1 MASRGREVALGLLL
15 GCHLAPTLTVTVAI
29 TGLAWAA
36 GRTGPGLLWVAAA
49 MLSGQ
54 LAVGWC
60 NDARD
65 AGRDRAAGRRS
76 KPTVRGW
83 VTAGQLATGSVLAAV
98 ACVPLSYAAAGPV
111 GGSAHVVA
119 VASALSYD
127 LWLKTTV
134 LSVVPYAVSFGLIP
148 AFVTYGLTPPS
159 APAPWVVATGAL
171 LGIGAH
177 LANAAP
183 DVQSDLAVGAGGL
196 VSRIGARNARVGAVV
211 ALLLSTALL
220 VRQLDVSAWLGV
232 VLLLALTAV
241 AVVAATWRSG
251 RRLFEAVLVL
261 AIVDVALL
269 FAAAASIRA

>member
-1 MASRGREVALGLLL
+1 MARRGREVALGLLL
-15 GCHLAPTLTVTVAI
+15 GCHLAPTLTVTAAI
-29 TGLAWAA
+29 TALAAAA
-36 GRTGPGLLWVAAA
+36 GRAGPGLLLVAAA
-49 MLSGQ
+49 MLTGQ

-65 AGRDRAAGRRS
+65 AHRDLAAGRRD
-76 KPTVRGW
+76 KPVVRGW
-83 VTAGQLATGSVLAAV
+83 VTRRELAAGAVV
-98 ACVPLSYAAAGPV
+98 AGITCVPLSFAAAGPI
-111 GGSAHVVA
+111 GGSAHVLA

-134 LSVVPYAVSFGLIP
+134 FSVLPYAFSFGVIP

-196 VSRIGARNARVGAVV
+196 VSRIGAGTARAGAVV

-220 VRQLDVSAWLGV
+220 VRALQLPVWLGA
-232 VLLLALTAV
+232 LLLTALTVV

-251 RRLFEAVLVL
+251 RWMFQVILVL
-261 AIVDVALL
+261 AIADVALL
-269 FAAAASIRA
+269 FLAAAAITA

>member
-1 MASRGREVALGLLL
+1 MALGLLL
-15 GCHLAPTLTVTVAI
+15 GCHLAPTVAVTVAI
-29 TGLAWAA
+29 TGLAAAA
-36 GRTGPGLLWVAAA
+36 GRTGPGLVLVAAA
-49 MLSGQ
+49 LLSGQ

-65 AGRDRAAGRRS
+65 AGRDRAAGRRE
-76 KPTVRGW
+76 KPVVRGW
-83 VTAGQLATGSVLAAV
+83 VTARQLATAAV
-98 ACVPLSYAAAGPV
+98 VAAAACIPLSYAAAGPI
-111 GGSAHVVA
+111 GGSAHVLA

-134 LSVVPYAVSFGLIP
+134 FSVVPYAVSFGVIP

-159 APAPWVVATGAL
+159 APAPWVMATGAL

-196 VSRIGARNARVGAVV
+196 VSRIGARTARAGAVV

-220 VRQLDVSAWLGV
+220 VRALQLPVWLGV
-232 VLLLALTAV
+232 FLLLALTAV
-241 AVVAATWRSG
+241 AALAATWRSG
-251 RRLFEAVLVL
+251 RRMFEVILVL
-261 AIVDVALL
+261 AIVDVVLL
-269 FAAAASIRA
+269 LASAASIRV

>member
-1 MASRGREVALGLLL
+1 M
-15 GCHLAPTLTVTVAI
+15 
-29 TGLAWAA
+29 
-36 GRTGPGLLWVAAA
+36 WVAAA
-49 MLSGQ
+49 MLTGQ

-65 AGRDRAAGRRS
+65 AGRDRAAGRRG

-83 VTAGQLATGSVLAAV
+83 VTARQLATAAVLAGL
-98 ACVPLSYAAAGPV
+98 ACIPLSYAAAGPI
-111 GGSAHVVA
+111 GGSAHLAA
-119 VASALSYD
+119 VASALAYD

-134 LSVVPYAVSFGLIP
+134 FSVVPYALSFGLIP
-148 AFVTYGLTPPS
+148 AFVTYGLSPPS

-196 VSRIGARNARVGAVV
+196 VSRIGAGKARAGAVI
-211 ALLLSTALL
+211 ALLLSTVLL
-220 VRQLDVSAWLGV
+220 VHELDAPTWLGV
-232 VLLLALTAV
+232 GLLVVLTGV
-241 AVVAATWRSG
+241 AVGAARWHSG

-261 AIVDVALL
+261 AVADVAML
-269 FAAAASIRA
+269 FLAATSITA

>member
-1 MASRGREVALGLLL
+1 MASRRREVALGLLL
-15 GCHLAPTLTVTVAI
+15 GCHLAPTVTVTVAI

-36 GRTGPGLLWVAAA
+36 GRTGPGLAWVAAA
-49 MLSGQ
+49 MLCGQ

-65 AGRDRAAGRRS
+65 AGRDRAAGRS
-76 KPTVRGW
+76 AKPTVRGW
-83 VTAGQLATGSVLAAV
+83 VTAPQLATGAALAAL
-98 ACVPLSYAAAGPV
+98 ACVPLSYAAAGPI
-111 GGSAHVVA
+111 GGSAHIVA

-134 LSVVPYAVSFGLIP
+134 FSAVPYALSFGLIP

-159 APAPWVVATGAL
+159 PPALWVMATGAL
-171 LGIGAH
+171 LGISAH

-220 VRQLDVSAWLGV
+220 IRQLDVPAWASV
-232 VLLLALTAV
+232 VLLLALAAV
-241 AVVAATWRSG
+241 AVVAATWHSG

-261 AIVDVALL
+261 AIADVAML